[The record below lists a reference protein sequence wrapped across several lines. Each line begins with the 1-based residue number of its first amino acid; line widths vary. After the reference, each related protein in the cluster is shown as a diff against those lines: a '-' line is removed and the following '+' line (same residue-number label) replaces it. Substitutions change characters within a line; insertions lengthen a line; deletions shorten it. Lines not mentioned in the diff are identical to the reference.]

1 MFHVIIPARF
11 SASRLPGKPLLSIG
25 DRPLIQWVWQS
36 ARAAAAESVIIATD
50 DMRIF
55 DAARAF
61 GAECLMTSP
70 QHNSGTDRIAEVAR
84 AKGFAADDI
93 VVNLQGD
100 EPMMPPAVIRD
111 VAAALHD
118 RADVDMASAVAPIA
132 SLAEFVD
139 PSCVKALRTQDGSA
153 LYFSRA
159 PVPWPRDHAAEG
171 RPLGFAGAWR
181 HVGIYAYRVRSL
193 LQFSA
198 WPPTPLEETEKLE
211 QLRALEHG
219 MRIHLVAL
227 SEPPPAGRRH
237 AAGPGAGARPVGR
250 KIGGGAA
257 AVAAGVRSLSEQ
269 GLVRL
274 PGKHLPQ
281 PHG

>member
-36 ARAAAAESVIIATD
+36 ARAAGAKSVIIATD
-50 DMRIF
+50 DARIF
-55 DAARAF
+55 DAARGF

-70 QHNSGTDRIAEVAR
+70 QHTSGTDRIAEVVR
-84 AKGFAADDI
+84 AKGFARDDI

-100 EPMMPPAVIRD
+100 EPMMPPAVVGE
-111 VAAALHD
+111 VAAALRD
-118 RADVDMASAVAPIA
+118 RPDVEMASAVAPIE
-132 SLAEFVD
+132 SLTEFLD
-139 PSCVKALRTQDGSA
+139 PACVKALRTQDGAA

-159 PVPWPRDHAAEG
+159 PVPWPRDHAAAG
-171 RPLGFAGAWR
+171 RPQSFAGAWR
-181 HVGIYAYRVRSL
+181 HIGIYAYRVRSL

-198 WPPTPLEETEKLE
+198 WPPTPLEQTEKLE

-227 SEPPPAGRRH
+227 SEPPPAGVDTPQDLERVRALP
-237 AAGPGAGARPVGR
+237 AAKAAPV
-250 KIGGGAA
+250 
-257 AVAAGVRSLSEQ
+257 
-269 GLVRL
+269 
-274 PGKHLPQ
+274 Q
-281 PHG
+281 PR